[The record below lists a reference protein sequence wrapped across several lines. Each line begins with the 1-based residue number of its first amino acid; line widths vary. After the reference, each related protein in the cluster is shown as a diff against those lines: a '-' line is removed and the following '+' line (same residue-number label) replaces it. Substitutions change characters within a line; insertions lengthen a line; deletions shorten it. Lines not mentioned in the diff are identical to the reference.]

1 MDKKQIGE
9 YVQMVGYGLGAVS
22 VILLVLKLP
31 IVLILAIIGA
41 GLYFIGSWLK
51 KS

>member
-9 YVQMVGYGLGAVS
+9 YVQMAGYGLGTVS

-31 IVLILAIIGA
+31 IVLILATIGA